1 MAAFVREM
9 FASRANGTATVTINL
24 GAPQIFLAWGDVTWI
39 DSLSNF
45 DSDNAVAIDIPFV
58 DGARTAT
65 CLSGGAHLGDAG
77 AFSNL
82 HQGALVR
89 FGQTVTF
96 RLRAFHSDDLECF
109 GYGIVITNP

>member
-9 FASRANGTATVTINL
+9 FASRASGTSTVTVNL
-24 GAPQIFLAWGDVTWI
+24 GSPTTFLAWGDITFI
-39 DSLSNF
+39 DSLADF
-45 DSDNAVAIDIPFV
+45 DRDNAAAIDIPFV
-58 DGARTAT
+58 NGSRTDT
-65 CLSGGAHLGDAG
+65 RLFGGDHLGDNG

-89 FGQTVTF
+89 FGQSVTF
-96 RLRAFHSDDLECF
+96 RLRAFHSDDLECL